1 MIAAQ
6 DLHAAYRDRAVL
18 RGVTLRLADGELTG
32 VIGPNGAGKSSLLK
46 VLARL
51 LPPSRGTVT
60 LGGRDLYR
68 TFSARQAARRVAL
81 LPQDEAAAFPLT
93 VRELVGLGRTPYLN
107 AFGWFSP
114 ADVRAVDRAVSA
126 LGLRAL
132 AERPLGELSGGER
145 KRASVARALAQE
157 ASVLLLD
164 EPAAHLDPGHA
175 AALFAVLRRLARA
188 GRTVMVAAH
197 ELSLLAH
204 HCDRLLLVD
213 RGRVVLDGRPKR
225 VLASAVTARAFGVPR
240 GSLRGWG

>member
-1 MIAAQ
+1 
-6 DLHAAYRDRAVL
+6 
-18 RGVTLRLADGELTG
+18 G
-32 VIGPNGAGKSSLLK
+32 
-46 VLARL
+46 
-51 LPPSRGTVT
+51 
-60 LGGRDLYR
+60 
-68 TFSARQAARRVAL
+68 
-81 LPQDEAAAFPLT
+81 PLT
-93 VRELVGLGRTPYLN
+93 VREVGGRGRTPYLN
-107 AFGWFSP
+107 AFGGFSP
-114 ADVRAVDRAVSA
+114 ADVRAGDRAVSA

-188 GRTVMVAAH
+188 GRAEMVAAH